1 MDKVNYKKLFAV
13 KKRLEGVIKKA
24 CPNIKNTSGIY
35 FYTRKDE
42 DGKYCYIGKAK
53 HLIDRNVSHLQN
65 YSQHIDISLKKR
77 GFMSDENKGGWN
89 LNVLYFPEHQLDEK
103 ESYYIEKYINAGWQ
117 VYNIESGGTTGKTII
132 GDRKPPKGYRD
143 GIKQG
148 AKTLRKQLKDLLDK
162 YLVVSV
168 KKDGKIAQNA
178 LKKFISLLNE
188 EE

>member
-1 MDKVNYKKLFAV
+1 MSEVNYKKLFAV

-24 CPNIKNTSGIY
+24 CPNIQNTSGIY

-53 HLIDRNVSHLQN
+53 HLIDRNVSHLQS

-77 GFMSDENKGGWN
+77 GFVSDKNKGGWE
-89 LNVLYFPEHQLDEK
+89 LNVLYFPEYQLDEK
-103 ESYYIEKYINAGWQ
+103 ESYYIEKYRNAGWK

-132 GDRKPPKGYRD
+132 GDRKPARGYRD

-148 AKTLRKQLKDLLDK
+148 KNQLRKELLNLLDK
-162 YLVVSV
+162 HLVVLV
-168 KKDGKIAQNA
+168 KKDGKLAQNA
-178 LKKFISLLNE
+178 LEKFNSLLHYE
-188 EE
+188 